1 MIRNKIKYMIGGL
14 ITFCMLLVLMP
25 TVVSAEGPEAYD
37 GDIYVKNDQYT
48 IWDGPYEDWEQSEK
62 WYPLDK
68 GNPIEGTGQ
77 AINKNIYVL
86 DSTEMY
92 FKELDLGTGGVYLHE
107 DYWVV
112 GAPFEMKLSGGSLR
126 TKEIKDPSDNFS
138 VIMIENDSNI
148 HIEEDITGANV
159 ELNGGKIEVG
169 GDIVTVILNSNF
181 DSQSAKIAGDVKA
194 YLFIQHGGKI
204 QIGGDLKVGFNKVDY
219 VQNKED
225 WYDGYGVVIGIFQEE
240 YPELHVDGH
249 ISCTEFLAIY
259 DGAVFADS
267 ISMEP
272 GGKIFIDDKV
282 TLFNTIANDEVEA
295 YNLDGH
301 EPMYRMYR
309 TTLKGL
315 LPNQEVDLVMSYDD
329 YDDYTKEFTAT
340 ADENG
345 NVYVWLVGNQ
355 KLSGT
360 ATYDGEE
367 AQVVTAEAS
376 VTSGH
381 VDTLVF
387 PLGSSSDLT
396 PDTDQ
401 DDANPPTTSEDAD
414 SEGTDPEGT
423 APEGRDD
430 EATKTE
436 DSGTKKVITNDSE
449 GIPKTG
455 KGLAVE
461 FYSILLVASLIIIM
475 AIAKNEKNIQLERK

>member
-1 MIRNKIKYMIGGL
+1 
-14 ITFCMLLVLMP
+14 
-25 TVVSAEGPEAYD
+25 
-37 GDIYVKNDQYT
+37 
-48 IWDGPYEDWEQSEK
+48 
-62 WYPLDK
+62 
-68 GNPIEGTGQ
+68 
-77 AINKNIYVL
+77 
-86 DSTEMY
+86 TEMY

-112 GAPFEMKLSGGSLR
+112 GAPFEMKLSGGKLR
-126 TKEIKDPSDNFS
+126 TKEIKDPSDRFY
-138 VIMIENDSNI
+138 ILIIGNDSNI
-148 HIEEDITGANV
+148 YVEKDIIGVNL

-169 GDIVTVILNSNF
+169 GDIRAITLFTGYEANSQKSTL
-181 DSQSAKIAGDVKA
+181 DVRVMGDVQ
-194 YLFIQHGGKI
+194 LLGLGIEGGKL
-204 QIGGDLKVGFNKVDY
+204 QIDGDLKVGYYEEAYYEKKDWEFDEGFNYIISLHEGKFINTDS
-219 VQNKED
+219 
-225 WYDGYGVVIGIFQEE
+225 
-240 YPELHVDGH
+240 ELHVDGN
-249 ISCTEFLAIY
+249 ISCADLLAIL
-259 DGAVFADS
+259 DGAVFANS
-267 ISMEP
+267 ISMKSD
-272 GGKIFIDDKV
+272 GKIYIDDKV

-295 YNLDGH
+295 YNLDGY

-355 KLSGT
+355 KLSAT

-376 VTSGH
+376 VPSGH

-401 DDANPPTTSEDAD
+401 DDANPPNTSEDAD

-475 AIAKNEKNIQLERK
+475 AIAKNEKSIQLERK

>member
-1 MIRNKIKYMIGGL
+1 
-14 ITFCMLLVLMP
+14 
-25 TVVSAEGPEAYD
+25 
-37 GDIYVKNDQYT
+37 
-48 IWDGPYEDWEQSEK
+48 
-62 WYPLDK
+62 
-68 GNPIEGTGQ
+68 
-77 AINKNIYVL
+77 
-86 DSTEMY
+86 
-92 FKELDLGTGGVYLHE
+92 
-107 DYWVV
+107 
-112 GAPFEMKLSGGSLR
+112 
-126 TKEIKDPSDNFS
+126 
-138 VIMIENDSNI
+138 
-148 HIEEDITGANV
+148 
-159 ELNGGKIEVG
+159 
-169 GDIVTVILNSNF
+169 
-181 DSQSAKIAGDVKA
+181 
-194 YLFIQHGGKI
+194 
-204 QIGGDLKVGFNKVDY
+204 
-219 VQNKED
+219 
-225 WYDGYGVVIGIFQEE
+225 
-240 YPELHVDGH
+240 
-249 ISCTEFLAIY
+249 
-259 DGAVFADS
+259 
-267 ISMEP
+267 MEP

-295 YNLDGH
+295 YNLDGY

-401 DDANPPTTSEDAD
+401 DDANPPNTSEDAD
-414 SEGTDPEGT
+414 SEGT

-455 KGLAVE
+455 KGLTVE
-461 FYSILLVASLIIIM
+461 FHSILFVASLIIIM
-475 AIAKNEKNIQLERK
+475 VIAKNEKSIQLERK